1 MENRLVASWQQ
12 KWKKEGQLVGNGDI
26 WKKKHRLYHG
36 GGDGIVKWLDS
47 EQNFEEKL
55 TEFAVGL
62 DLRCERKKG
71 VTVT

>member
-1 MENRLVASWQQ
+1 MEE
-12 KWKKEGQLVGNGDI
+12 EGQLVGNGDVQ
-26 WKKKHRLYHG
+26 KKKHRLDHS
-36 GGDGIVKWLDS
+36 GGDDIVKWLDS

-71 VTVT
+71 VIVT

>member
-12 KWKKEGQLVGNGDI
+12 KQKEGQLVGNGDVQ
-26 WKKKHRLYHG
+26 KKKQRLDHS
-36 GGDGIVKWLDS
+36 GGDDTVKWLDS

-62 DLRCERKKG
+62 YLKCERKKG